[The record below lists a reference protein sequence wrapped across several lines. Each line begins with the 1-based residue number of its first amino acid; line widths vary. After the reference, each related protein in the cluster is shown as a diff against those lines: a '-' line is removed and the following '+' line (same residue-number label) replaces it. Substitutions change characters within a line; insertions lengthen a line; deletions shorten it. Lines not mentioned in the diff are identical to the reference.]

1 VRAKPI
7 SLLVRLPGALFALG
21 CVIAAAPTAH
31 AASRVV
37 LLRTANAEEL
47 LRKAETLLQ
56 AELRAAG
63 FDVDEVERSRAADP
77 RADVEAA
84 GGVDP
89 IAVVALVMSVPGGTG
104 KPGAEVWISDRVT
117 GKLVVR
123 GLRIAAGTID
133 AAAADLALRAVE
145 LLRGS
150 LLEIK
155 FEKPRPAV
163 QTLAPPPDVARFVD
177 DVAGSEARAFA
188 WQGLGLGVGA
198 VVLWGLGE
206 LDPAWAPTARL
217 SYGTRPGR
225 ALRVAFAGPS
235 ASHEILADEGS
246 ARMRQ
251 MLFTLDG
258 LLTFRPDRRLQP
270 YARVGVGLHHLR
282 VEGTG
287 KSSLFPG
294 HTRGRLVPFA
304 LAGGGLALRLGRIV
318 SLVAEAE
325 LCLGTRATVITI
337 SDVER
342 ARFDRAFLGA
352 SLGLL
357 SAF

>member
-1 VRAKPI
+1 VPAKPT
-7 SLLVRLPGALFALG
+7 SPLVRLAGALLALG
-21 CVIAAAPTAH
+21 CLIAAAAPAR

-37 LLRTANAEEL
+37 LLRTVNAEEL
-47 LRKAETLLQ
+47 LRKAEILLQ

-63 FDVDEVERSRAADP
+63 FDVADVERTQAADP

-89 IAVVALVMSVPGGTG
+89 IAVVALVLSAQAAPG
-104 KPGAEVWISDRVT
+104 KPAAEVWISDRVT

-123 GLRIAAGTID
+123 GLRIAPGSID
-133 AAAADLALRAVE
+133 GAAADLALRAVE

-155 FEKPRPAV
+155 FEKPRPAAH
-163 QTLAPPPDVARFVD
+163 APADVARFVG
-177 DVAGSEARAFA
+177 DVAGPEARAFA
-188 WQGLGLGVGA
+188 WQGLGLAVGA
-198 VVLWGLGE
+198 VILWGLGE
-206 LDPAWAPTARL
+206 LEPAWAPTARL
-217 SYGTRPGR
+217 SYGGR
-225 ALRVAFAGPS
+225 SGGTLRIAFAGPS
-235 ASHEILADEGS
+235 ASHEILANEGS

-258 LLTFRPDRRLQP
+258 LLSFRPARRLQP
-270 YARVGVGLHHLR
+270 YARGGVGLHHLR

-287 KSSLFPG
+287 KSNLFPG

-304 LAGGGLALRLGRIV
+304 LGGGGVAVRLGRSV

-337 SDVER
+337 SDVEH
-342 ARFDRAFLGA
+342 ARFDRLFLGA